1 MLDDDVGAR
10 DRYDGLSPVGFAD
23 IRLGDGDRRLDE
35 VIRLP
40 RDLLTAAG
48 SGSADHPLAI
58 VLTRQ
63 RTRPSVPLRS
73 DPELALARAF
83 ELPTARAF
91 GVSGQARISPRAP
104 DAVIDR
110 VLGVTAADG
119 SKLVATSSRRLPGDI
134 GARAVSAI
142 DGDPSTHWSPA
153 YLDQGTDSLRY
164 QLENPVSFDHL
175 DLRIITDGRH
185 SVPTRIRIEADGE
198 TAATVDVPAVPDLE
212 AKDASVVVP
221 LDFPTVT
228 GRDLR
233 FVIDGV
239 RTVKT
244 VDWVSKRPVAAP
256 VGIAELGAPGARGPP
271 CRPAPSTA
279 GAGTT
284 S

>member
-1 MLDDDVGAR
+1 M
-10 DRYDGLSPVGFAD
+10 
-23 IRLGDGDRRLDE
+23 
-35 VIRLP
+35 IRLP

-63 RTRPSVPLRS
+63 RTRPSIPLRS
-73 DPELALARAF
+73 DPELALGPHVRAADR
-83 ELPTARAF
+83 PRASAS
-91 GVSGQARISPRAP
+91 SGQARISPRAP

-153 YLDQGTDSLRY
+153 YLRPGHRQPPLPARAPGLVRPPRPPDRSPTAGTRCPPASASR
-164 QLENPVSFDHL
+164 
-175 DLRIITDGRH
+175 
-185 SVPTRIRIEADGE
+185 PTARPRRPS
-198 TAATVDVPAVPDLE
+198 TCRRSPTST

-233 FVIDGV
+233 FVFDGV

-244 VDWVSKRPVAAP
+244 VDWVSKTPGRRPGRRSPSSAP
-256 VGIAELGAPGARGPP
+256 RASGPR